1 MCLGN
6 FHQIIMRSKEIA
18 ISGICFESN
27 YEGNFTGGQT
37 FFLLFQSTIELV
49 DIHSKQKMKKEK
61 NKDRCFGELLFLL
74 SNIHFVPFVS
84 SR

>member
-6 FHQIIMRSKEIA
+6 FHQIIMHSKEIA

-61 NKDRCFGELLFLL
+61 QRPLFW
-74 SNIHFVPFVS
+74 
-84 SR
+84 